1 MADPKLANLLRT
13 DNAWKGDADLAAFN
27 QIEAQAE
34 PWYRKGLPMEG
45 RAILAPIR
53 NTMEGSVFNKKE
65 WALPA
70 PVAWAVNT
78 LTAGNRAY
86 TGSDPTFNPQEE
98 AASFAGGIMGGG
110 IATSK
115 ALSNPTGRGG
125 KDVGMFIG
133 KSSPLWD
140 ENAPKML
147 GPDGVLRQ
155 EISDKN
161 TFLKGTDN
169 YERSVMD
176 FLGKNEDLVNQQ
188 GGEVLMKNVFDAPD
202 LYKAYPELQNY
213 NMRLLPSDGALL
225 GRKGSD
231 NTMWVR
237 GNLTPEEARSTILHE
252 MQHHIQE
259 NEGFARGGSARAF
272 AKEPTQEHNRYMGAI
287 NGLNKQMKEA
297 AGTPQYAALM
307 DERDALVIEARQRGV
322 LYPTQ
327 IAAIANDKY
336 KRLAGEAEARLTQAR
351 RNMTKEEL
359 AATNPYDPAYFLKST
374 ETPIDNLV
382 FQGTRKQ
389 LLEQEFDNLKK

>member
-1 MADPKLANLLRT
+1 MADPK
-13 DNAWKGDADLAAFN
+13 DLAAQLSAFN
-27 QIEAQAE
+27 AIEAEQ
-34 PWYRKGLPMEG
+34 PWYKKQLPMEG
-45 RAILAPIR
+45 RATFLPFR
-53 NTMEGSVFNKKE
+53 DTMEGSVFNKRE
-65 WALPA
+65 LALPGLLA
-70 PVAWAVNT
+70 GAVNAF
-78 LTAGNRAY
+78 TAPERAR
-86 TGSDPTFNPQEE
+86 TGSDPTFNAGEE
-98 AASFAGGIMGGG
+98 AANFALNTFGGG

-133 KSSPLWD
+133 KNSPLWD

-176 FLGKNEDLVNQQ
+176 FLVKNEDLVNQQ
-188 GGEVLMKNVFDAPD
+188 GSEVLMKNVFEAPD

-213 NMRLLPSDGALL
+213 NMRILPSDGALL

-252 MQHHIQE
+252 IQHHIQE
-259 NEGFARGGSARAF
+259 NEGFARGGSAKAF

-327 IAAIANDKY
+327 VAAIANDKY

-359 AATNPYDPAYFLKST
+359 AATNPYDPAYFLKNT
-374 ETPIDNLV
+374 DTPIDNLV
-382 FQGTRKQ
+382 FQGNRKQ
-389 LLEQEFDNLKK
+389 LLQQEFDKLEK